1 MLVGAGVA
9 TGSFRQRFS
18 RIVRAGL
25 MGLCLA
31 LASAQACA
39 ARVTVVLSDDS
50 APYQEV
56 YQVIRAY
63 LDDTAHEAVRVYA
76 KKLTSLSLGEARV
89 VVAVGVRAAE
99 TMAALPVRPA
109 VLAVLVPRTWY
120 IKTGRAQLNDRDS
133 NHASAIYLD
142 QPFERQAQLIRLA
155 FPDLKRVGVLM
166 SADQS
171 NFVSELDDAL
181 QARQISLVHQ
191 IVAADARLITPL
203 EQVLSG
209 TELLLA
215 IPDPLIF
222 NRNTAQSV
230 FLTSYRHRVPVFGYS
245 RSLTRA
251 GALVSLHSSPAQIG
265 RQSAEW
271 VSGALQGATVKLP
284 PPAYPAYFSVSINEH
299 VAHSLG
305 FSLPLETEL
314 ETRLGGGR

>member
-1 MLVGAGVA
+1 MGCGVA
-9 TGSFRQRFS
+9 RGNFRDRFS
-18 RIVRAGL
+18 RIARVELVGV
-25 MGLCLA
+25 CLV
-31 LASAQACA
+31 LASAQAFA

-76 KKLTSLSLGEARV
+76 KKLTSLSLGDTRLA
-89 VVAVGVRAAE
+89 VAVGVRAAE

-120 IKTGRAQLNDRDS
+120 IKTGRAQLNNRDS
-133 NHASAIYLD
+133 NLASAIYLD

-155 FPDLKRVGVLM
+155 FPDLQRVGVLM

-171 NFVSELDDAL
+171 IFVNELDDAL

-191 IVAADARLITPL
+191 IVAADQRLITPL

-215 IPDPLIF
+215 VPDPLIF
-222 NRNTAQSV
+222 NRDTAQSV
-230 FLTSYRHRVPVFGYS
+230 FLTSYRHRIPVFGYS

-271 VSGALQGATVKLP
+271 VRGALRGAAVKLP
-284 PPAYPAYFSVSINEH
+284 PPDYPAYFSVSINEH